1 MNSGFVDRM
10 ARATP
15 QWVRDMKIVLNESLT
30 SWINH
35 RGDSKGAALAFYTLF
50 SMTPILVLAIVVAG
64 YFFGDEA
71 AQGEIVA
78 HVQGLVGPNG
88 AKAIQALLAA
98 SRDPASGRLATLVA
112 SVLLLL
118 GATSVFA
125 ELKDSLEELWG
136 IDKPS
141 QSAFSVILRTRLLS
155 FGMVLVLAFLLLVS
169 LVVSAALT
177 MLEHRAGGV
186 LGSSAAVLAATAS
199 LISFGVIACMFA
211 IIYKTL
217 PDAPLTWR
225 DVWIGAAFT
234 AGLFSLGKYVI
245 GLYLGNSGVASSFGA
260 AGSLI
265 ALLLWV
271 YYSAQIF
278 FLGAE
283 FTRHYAL
290 WFGSLRHARADSPN
304 MAWRN
309 ASFRGFADYMQTEEF
324 TKNMELLT
332 DLGKEEHIALMC
344 AEAVPWRCHRSLIA
358 DALTVRGITVEHI
371 MSTAHRHSHT
381 LTPWARVEGRRITY
395 PAETLPADPA

>member
-10 ARATP
+10 SHVTP
-15 QWVRDMKIVLNESLT
+15 HWIKGLKIVLIASLK
-30 SWINH
+30 SWVDH

-50 SMTPILVLAIVVAG
+50 SMTPILLLAIVVAG
-64 YFFGDEA
+64 YFFGAEA
-71 AQGEIVA
+71 AQGEIVGQ
-78 HVQGLVGPNG
+78 VQGLVGPNG
-88 AKAIQALLAA
+88 AQAIQALLAA
-98 SRDPASGRLATLVA
+98 ARDPASGLVATLVA

-125 ELKDSLEELWG
+125 ELKDSLDELWG
-136 IDKPS
+136 IDKPR

-177 MLEHRAGGV
+177 MLEHRASGV
-186 LGSSAAVLAATAS
+186 LGSSAAVLATTAS

-265 ALLLWV
+265 TLLLWV

-290 WFGSLRHARADSPN
+290 WFGSLQHERLLVEEMDRPAAR
-304 MAWRN
+304 
-309 ASFRGFADYMQTEEF
+309 
-324 TKNMELLT
+324 
-332 DLGKEEHIALMC
+332 
-344 AEAVPWRCHRSLIA
+344 
-358 DALTVRGITVEHI
+358 
-371 MSTAHRHSHT
+371 
-381 LTPWARVEGRRITY
+381 
-395 PAETLPADPA
+395 